1 MADDPN
7 RLIRALATA
16 VVAFGV
22 TAGMGVLLRV
32 PADVAFLQAAAV
44 AVALVVGTFAVA
56 SMGY

>member
-7 RLIRALATA
+7 RLIRALANA

-22 TAGMGVLLRV
+22 TAGMGMLLRV
-32 PADVAFLQAAAV
+32 PTDVAFLQASGV

>member
-7 RLIRALATA
+7 RLVRALANA

-22 TAGMGVLLRV
+22 TTGMGVLLRV
-32 PADVAFLQAAAV
+32 PTDVALLQGGAV

>member
-1 MADDPN
+1 MAGDPN
-7 RLIRALATA
+7 RLVRALANA

-32 PADVAFLQAAAV
+32 PVDVAFLQAAAV